1 MPQGRATFIKVECIW
16 EKHREYTRNLEGRQ
30 EKLHRS
36 AGTLT
41 WGRSGGSWNV
51 SETGKWPVAL
61 DHLNA
66 RPPEQLRQMAV
77 SMPFSNLSGGI
88 VAVPQG
94 PGLGI
99 EIDREVLQ
107 TYC

>member
-1 MPQGRATFIKVECIW
+1 
-16 EKHREYTRNLEGRQ
+16 
-30 EKLHRS
+30 
-36 AGTLT
+36 
-41 WGRSGGSWNV
+41 
-51 SETGKWPVAL
+51 
-61 DHLNA
+61 
-66 RPPEQLRQMAV
+66 MAV

>member
-1 MPQGRATFIKVECIW
+1 LNIFA
-16 EKHREYTRNLEGRQ
+16 
-30 EKLHRS
+30 
-36 AGTLT
+36 
-41 WGRSGGSWNV
+41 
-51 SETGKWPVAL
+51 TGKRPLAL
-61 DHLNA
+61 RHLNA

-94 PGLGI
+94 PGLSI